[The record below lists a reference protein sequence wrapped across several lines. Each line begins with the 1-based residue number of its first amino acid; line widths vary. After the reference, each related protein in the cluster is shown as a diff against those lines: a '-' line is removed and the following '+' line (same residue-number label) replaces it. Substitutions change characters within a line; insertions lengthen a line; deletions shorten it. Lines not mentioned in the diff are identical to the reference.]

1 MDRDQELALKR
12 SLVVLAC
19 LLAVPVTAQAPPP
32 PRPLASPSAA
42 DLERGHALFDAQCAR
57 CHGIGGTGGM
67 GPPLNRAKLRRAPRD
82 EDLISVLVEGV
93 AGTAMGSAWQLSER
107 ETAQVAAYVR
117 SLGRVPAEEL
127 PGDPVRGQAIY
138 DGKGACATCHILRGT
153 GVGNGPELTDLGAR
167 RGSSYLR
174 QSLVDPGA
182 DLPERPVSYEPNTY
196 SAYLVVRAV
205 TRGGTEIV
213 GARVNEDSFTIQVR
227 DGGGSLHSLRKAE
240 LLSLDKKQGVSLM
253 PSYRE
258 TLTTVEIDDLV
269 AYLMTLRT
277 EP

>member
-1 MDRDQELALKR
+1 MDPDQELALKR
-12 SLVVLAC
+12 SWVVLAC
-19 LLAVPVTAQAPPP
+19 LLAVPVMAQAPSPP
-32 PRPLASPSAA
+32 KPLTSPSAA

-67 GPPLNRAKLRRAPRD
+67 GPPLTRAKLRRAPRD

-93 AGTAMGSAWQLSER
+93 AGTAMGGAWQLSER

-117 SLGRVPAEEL
+117 SLGRVPTEER

-138 DGKGACATCHILRGT
+138 DGKGACATCHIVRGT
-153 GVGNGPELTDLGAR
+153 GAGQGPELTDVGAR

-174 QSLVDPGA
+174 QALVDPGA
-182 DLPERPVSYEPNTY
+182 EVPERPVPYEPNTY
-196 SAYLVVRAV
+196 AAYLVVRAV
-205 TRGGTEIV
+205 LPDGAEIV

-227 DGGGSLHSLRKAE
+227 DGAGRLQSLRKAE
-240 LLSLDKKQGVSLM
+240 LRSLEKKQGSSLM
-253 PSYRE
+253 PTYRNA
-258 TLTTVEIDDLV
+258 LTAAEIDDLV
-269 AYLMTLRT
+269 AYLMTLRD